1 MNPVAR
7 LCFRQRVFNV
17 FLRPTS
23 IRVWRLEMGSL
34 PTALQSGVQDRRDV
48 RNEAS
53 NANGPSRPEVQ
64 AL

>member
-1 MNPVAR
+1 M
-7 LCFRQRVFNV
+7 

-48 RNEAS
+48 RNEAN
-53 NANGPSRPEVQ
+53 NANGPI
-64 AL
+64 